1 MNFGEINFGKTQFGT
16 WRCSMQ
22 EIFRGRTKELAVL
35 DKKYKNDNFIM
46 TVLYGRRRIGKTMLI
61 NKFIKEHDCKH
72 ISFTAVERGEAELL
86 SMMTESVLAALA
98 PDMLGNISFNSFE
111 NIFDYVGKQAEKERI
126 IFVIDEYPYLAKQC
140 PYIQSV
146 LQKYIDTSWKN
157 SKLFFIICGSLVS
170 FMKDEVL
177 AESAPLHGR
186 SDLELKLRPFNYI
199 ETAQFLDGYN
209 SEDKAICYGLT
220 NGVAK
225 YIVQFDTSLS
235 LEENILD
242 QFYSIG
248 GYFSEE
254 QIRTTVTS
262 EKQSPALYNS
272 IISAVATG
280 HTKNGEIAS
289 CVGADDV
296 TYPLKVLTNAE
307 ILEKRM
313 SKKPY
318 YVLNDSM
325 LEFWFRYVNRAT
337 SLINA
342 DNGQAYYYSN
352 VKDHLHDFMGKIF
365 EKMAKE
371 YLMLNAGNNGL
382 PILTEITDYQ
392 DSVLD
397 EERKPK
403 QIEIDLLG
411 KNGKDIL
418 LVGECKFKN
427 SQFDKSDFQNLM
439 DKIKYL
445 PVTNPLVCIFS
456 LGGFSDYVKNN
467 KGDCL
472 LIGIDDMY

>member
-1 MNFGEINFGKTQFGT
+1 
-16 WRCSMQ
+16 MQ
-22 EIFRGRTKELAVL
+22 ETFRGRTTELRIL
-35 DKKYKNDNFIM
+35 ENKFQKKGFVM
-46 TVLYGRRRIGKTMLI
+46 TILYGRRRIGKTRLI
-61 NKFIKEHDCKH
+61 NKFISSHDCKC

-86 SMMTESVLAALA
+86 SMLTESVLSAVA
-98 PDMLGNISFNSFE
+98 PDLLGTVTFNSFE
-111 NIFDYVGKQAEKERI
+111 KLFDFIGKQAEKKRI
-126 IFVIDEYPYLAKQC
+126 IFFIDEYPYLAKQC

-146 LQKYIDTSWKN
+146 LQKQIDTNWK
-157 SKLFFIICGSLVS
+157 KGKMFFIICGSLVS

-186 SDLELKLRPFNYI
+186 SDLELKLRPFNYL
-199 ETAQFLDGYN
+199 ETADFLVPYSN
-209 SEDKAICYGLT
+209 EEKAICYGLT

-225 YIVQFDTSLS
+225 YIEQIDTNLS
-235 LEENILD
+235 LEENIIN

-248 GYFSEE
+248 GYFSDE
-254 QIRTTVTS
+254 QIKTVITN
-262 EKQSPALYNS
+262 ERQSPALYNS

-280 HTKNGEIAS
+280 HTKNSEIAS
-289 CVGADDV
+289 CVGSDDI

-342 DNGQAYYYSN
+342 EKGSLYYLSEVREHIY
-352 VKDHLHDFMGKIF
+352 DFMGKIF

-371 YLMLNAGNNGL
+371 YLMFHAGTGDFPL
-382 PILTEITDYQ
+382 LTEVTDYQ
-392 DSVLD
+392 TSVID
-397 EERKPK
+397 EDKKQK

-411 KNGKDIL
+411 KNAKNIL
-418 LVGECKFKN
+418 LVGECKFKK
-427 SQFDKSDFQNLM
+427 SQFDKVEYEKLM

-445 PVTNPLVCIFS
+445 PVSNPLVCIFS
-456 LGGFSDYVKNN
+456 LSGFSDYVKENAQN
-467 KGDCL
+467 CK
-472 LIGIDDMY
+472 LIGIDDMYGNAI